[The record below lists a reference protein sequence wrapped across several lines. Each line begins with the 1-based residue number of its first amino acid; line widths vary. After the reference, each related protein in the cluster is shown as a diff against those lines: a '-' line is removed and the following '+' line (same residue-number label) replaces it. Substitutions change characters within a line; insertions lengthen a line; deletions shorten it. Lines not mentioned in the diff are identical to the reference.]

1 MQVIR
6 KGKALED
13 AMTQPMY
20 VAPSMK
26 IGKLLTILKEKKCH
40 LAIVV
45 DEYGGVEGIV
55 TLEDII
61 EELVGEIWDEHDEI
75 VEEIVQVSETEYM
88 VKGNASVMKLF
99 ELLGFDEELDVVSV
113 SGWISQELGK
123 IPEQG
128 DQLIYRNV
136 QVDVTAAEERRVT
149 DAKITVLPVEDDEE

>member
-1 MQVIR
+1 M
-6 KGKALED
+6 
-13 AMTQPMY
+13 
-20 VAPSMK
+20 
-26 IGKLLTILKEKKCH
+26 
-40 LAIVV
+40 
-45 DEYGGVEGIV
+45 EGIV

-75 VEEIVQVSETEYM
+75 VEEIVQISETEYT

-99 ELLGFDEELDVVSV
+99 EMLGFDEDLDVVSV

-136 QVDVTAAEERRVT
+136 KVDVTAAEDRRVT
-149 DAKITVLPVEDDEE
+149 DAHITVFPVEEEGEE